1 MRLFRFARSPSH
13 GLRVV
18 LASLLLAF
26 VFDSIAH
33 LNHSHEADRSS
44 VAHSVACGY
53 CATFGGLTEMP
64 RFGEPVAL
72 VRHGHVVQSAIFER
86 IPDLRPFSSA
96 RPRAPPLS

>member
-1 MRLFRFARSPSH
+1 MRLFRFARSPSR

-26 VFDSIAH
+26 VLDSVAH

-53 CATFGGLTEMP
+53 CATFGGLTETP
-64 RFGEPVAL
+64 WFGEPVAV
-72 VRHGHVVQSAIFER
+72 VRHGHVVQVAPCER
-86 IPDLRPFSSA
+86 IADLRLFSSA
-96 RPRAPPLS
+96 RARAPPLS